1 MADAQ
6 TNSDSHYDCLIVGA
20 GTGGYV
26 AGIRA
31 GQLGLRTAVIERDK
45 AGGLCLNRG
54 CIPTKALMESAL
66 LVAALGRA
74 ADHGITTG
82 EVAFDYAVMQAR
94 KDKIVAQLNKGV
106 EGLLKKYKATYLLG
120 SAEVQDARTVRYT
133 PAGGE
138 AQTLT
143 ATNLVLATGADP
155 LPLDGQPFDGE
166 RILNTDQLLA
176 RTSVPKAIVILGS
189 GAWATEWAFILATLG
204 SQVTL
209 VEAGPEILPEFD
221 GELGKQLN
229 RLVGRKLIKIVTK
242 TAVGSDAVTVGENGV
257 TVSLGK
263 GGKPGTAEGEVLL
276 VATGSAGRLGAGVDG
291 LGLATQGGFVV
302 ADGFGRT
309 NVPNV
314 YAIGDLVG
322 GLMLAHEAM
331 AEAVAAVETIA
342 GQRPLPVDRRR
353 IPRTCYTSP
362 QCASIGLTEE
372 EAKAQNPEAKTGK
385 FPYTANGRALTEAGA
400 TGFAKVVTAG
410 DGMVLGV
417 HLIGPAATELIA
429 TPAVAQLMQA
439 VAWEV
444 GAASFPHP
452 TVSEALWEAARAVDG
467 AQIHM

>member
-1 MADAQ
+1 
-6 TNSDSHYDCLIVGA
+6 LIIGA
-20 GTGGYV
+20 GTGGYT

-82 EVAFDYAVMQAR
+82 EVSFDYAVMQAR
-94 KDKIVAQLNKGV
+94 KDKIVAQLNRGV
-106 EGLLKKYKATYLLG
+106 EGLLKKYKATYLTG

-133 PAGGE
+133 PAAGA

-143 ATNLVLATGADP
+143 AATLVLATGADP
-155 LPLDGQPFDGE
+155 IPLDGHPFDGE

-176 RTSVPKAIVILGS
+176 RTSVPQSIVILGS

-209 VEAGPEILPEFD
+209 VEAGAEILPDFD

-229 RLVGRKLIKIVTK
+229 RLVGRKLIKVVTK
-242 TAVGSDAVTVGENGV
+242 TAVNGGDVTVGENGV
-257 TVSLGK
+257 TVDLGK
-263 GGKPGTAEGEVLL
+263 GGKPGTATGEVLL
-276 VATGSAGRLGAGVDG
+276 VATGNAGRLGAGVDR
-291 LGLATQGGFVV
+291 LGLTTEGGFVV
-302 ADGFGRT
+302 ADPFGRT

-331 AEAVAAVETIA
+331 AEGVAAVETIA
-342 GQRPLPVDRRR
+342 GQRTLPVDRRR

-362 QCASIGLTEE
+362 QCASLGLTED
-372 EAKAQNPEAKTGK
+372 EAKAQDPEAKVGK
-385 FPYTANGRALTEAGA
+385 FPYTANGRALTQADA
-400 TGFAKVVTAG
+400 NGFAKVVTAG

-417 HLIGPAATELIA
+417 HIIGPAATELIA

-452 TVSEALWEAARAVDG
+452 TVSEALWEAARMVDG
-467 AQIHM
+467 AQIHI

>member
-1 MADAQ
+1 VADPHA
-6 TNSDSHYDCLIVGA
+6 NSDSHFDCLIIGA

-74 ADHGITTG
+74 GDHGITTG
-82 EVAFDYAVMQAR
+82 EVSFDYAAMQAR
-94 KDKIVAQLNKGV
+94 KDKIVAQLNRGV
-106 EGLLKKYKATYLLG
+106 EGLLKKYKAQYLVG
-120 SAEVQDARTVRYT
+120 NAEVVDAHTVQYT
-133 PAGGE
+133 PAAGD
-138 AQTLT
+138 TRRLT

-155 LPLDGQPFDGE
+155 VPLAGHAFDGE

-176 RTSVPKAIVILGS
+176 RTTLPKSIVIMGA
-189 GAWATEWAFILATLG
+189 GAWTTEWAFILATLG
-204 SQVTL
+204 VQVTL

-221 GELGKQLN
+221 AELGKQLN
-229 RLVGRKLIKIVTK
+229 RVVGRKLIKIVTN
-242 TAVGSDAVTVGENGV
+242 TPVGGDDVTVGEQGV
-257 TVSLGK
+257 TVKLDRGD
-263 GGKPGTAEGEVLL
+263 KPGTAEGEVLL
-276 VATGSAGRLGAGVDG
+276 VATGSAGRLGAGIES
-291 LGLATQGGFVV
+291 LGLQTQDGFVV
-302 ADGFGRT
+302 ADEFGRT
-309 NVPNV
+309 NVEGV
-314 YAIGDLVG
+314 YAVGDLTG

-331 AEAVAAVETIA
+331 AEGLAAVETIA

-353 IPRTCYTSP
+353 IPRTCYTAP
-362 QCASIGLTEE
+362 QAASLGLTEDQ
-372 EAKAQNPEAKTGK
+372 AKRLDPEAKSGK
-385 FPYTANGRALTEAGA
+385 FPYTANGRALTQAES
-400 TGFAKVVTAG
+400 TGFAKVVTAA
-410 DGMVLGV
+410 DGTVLGV

-429 TPAVAQLMQA
+429 TPAVAQLMQV
-439 VAWEV
+439 VAWEI